1 MFMKDDKR
9 KGAATIIISKLK
21 KPEPAPAPTEMEEPE
36 MDSKDVAIDEIMQAL
51 ETKDKA
57 LLKQALQSFVE
68 MCEYE
73 SEEEDD

>member
-21 KPEPAPAPTEMEEPE
+21 KPESAPAPTQNSEPE
-36 MDSKDVAIDEIMQAL
+36 MDSKDVAIDEIMQAF

-73 SEEEDD
+73 SEEED